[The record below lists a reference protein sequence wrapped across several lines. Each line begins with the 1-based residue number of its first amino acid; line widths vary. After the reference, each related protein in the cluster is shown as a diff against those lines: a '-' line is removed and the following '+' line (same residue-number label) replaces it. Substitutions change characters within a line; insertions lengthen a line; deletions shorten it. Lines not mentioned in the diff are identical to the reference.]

1 MATGAV
7 LLKGR
12 NAPPSHYLF
21 KIKSFSQLSKS
32 SVEKVCSDD
41 FEAGGYKWKLR
52 IYPTGDKSRNVKD
65 NISIYL
71 ELVDTKSLPAGWEV
85 NVISNFF
92 IFNHQQNKYF
102 SNTDVV
108 QTRYHSMKTRFGIA
122 KYIDLNTFSNLE
134 NGYLFDDTFD
144 EKYES
149 ETFGCYKWNIL
160 LYPNGN
166 AEGKGNSISIFLDV
180 SRSSIPPDTN
190 LFVKFLLRVK
200 DQINGKHI
208 EKNGN
213 HLYAPSNDVA
223 NGFRNFLSLAKL
235 KDPEEGYLV
244 DDALIIE
251 AEATLLGL
259 LIFGETKINDIIDVK
274 EMHYHSLNTMFGISK
289 FNDLGTFSDPVN
301 GYLSN
306 DTYYYQYEPS
316 NRYVDGSIKILSLAK
331 LKDPKEGYLVDDTS
345 IIEAEVT
352 LLGLI

>member
-92 IFNHQQNKYF
+92 IFNNQQNKYF

-134 NGYLFDDTFD
+134 NGYLFDDTCVLGVEVLIVKNTCKEKCLSMMREPITYYHTWKVTNFSSIVD

-259 LIFGETKINDIIDVK
+259 V
-274 EMHYHSLNTMFGISK
+274 
-289 FNDLGTFSDPVN
+289 GTES
-301 GYLSN
+301 
-306 DTYYYQYEPS
+306 
-316 NRYVDGSIKILSLAK
+316 
-331 LKDPKEGYLVDDTS
+331 
-345 IIEAEVT
+345 
-352 LLGLI
+352 

>member
-7 LLKGR
+7 LLKGAYSASIHL

-92 IFNHQQNKYF
+92 IFNHLQNKYF

-122 KYIDLNTFSNLE
+122 KYIYLNTFSNLE
-134 NGYLFDDTFD
+134 NGYLFDDTCVLGVEKCLSMMREPITYYHTWKVTNFSSIVD
-144 EKYES
+144 EKYE
-149 ETFGCYKWNIL
+149 NIM

-190 LFVKFLLRVK
+190 LFVKFLL
-200 DQINGKHI
+200 
-208 EKNGN
+208 
-213 HLYAPSNDVA
+213 
-223 NGFRNFLSLAKL
+223 NFLSLPKL

-251 AEATLLGL
+251 AEATLLRL
-259 LIFGETKINDIIDVK
+259 ESHESVV
-274 EMHYHSLNTMFGISK
+274 GIA
-289 FNDLGTFSDPVN
+289 L
-301 GYLSN
+301 
-306 DTYYYQYEPS
+306 
-316 NRYVDGSIKILSLAK
+316 
-331 LKDPKEGYLVDDTS
+331 
-345 IIEAEVT
+345 
-352 LLGLI
+352 